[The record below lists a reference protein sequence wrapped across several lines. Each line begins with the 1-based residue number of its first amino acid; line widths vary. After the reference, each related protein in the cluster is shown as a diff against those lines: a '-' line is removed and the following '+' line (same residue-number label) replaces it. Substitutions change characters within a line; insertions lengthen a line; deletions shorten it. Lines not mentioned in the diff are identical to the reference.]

1 MAKTA
6 TEIQAAK
13 DKTAGLAAKLKD
25 ILKAKEE
32 IEDQKRELAIRK
44 EREIAAGKQA
54 KAEAKQAEKDL
65 AKARDLAQK
74 KKRQV

>member
-6 TEIQAAK
+6 GEIQAAK
-13 DKTAGLAAKLKD
+13 DKTAALADKLKE
-25 ILKAKEE
+25 ILKQKEA

-65 AKARDLAQK
+65 AKARDLAK
-74 KKRQV
+74 KKKQ